1 MLYWLNLINVKHLDI
16 IIFGIALFVSIPAIS
31 QNPMII
37 DDDFEEKILILSDL
51 EYLVDSSNNLKIEDV
66 ITYKYQTEFKRSK
79 SYQNKDFQPGSS
91 YWIRF
96 PVIVRS
102 QKKDNWLIEFY
113 DQTIDSIIVFQ
124 PLGNANFDE
133 IKMGDHLPFRDRKY
147 WHKNFE
153 VMLSTAADTTLTYY
167 FKIKSHEFADIRIA
181 VKTLDRFIHYSLTE
195 YYLYG
200 IFYGMIII
208 ISLYN
213 LLVYLAIREIKS
225 VYYIYYIVSVA
236 LYALSL
242 DGVGFQY
249 IWFNYPQW
257 NDYVVGT
264 SLYFVIL
271 WALIFTRSFL
281 NTRINSPALDQA
293 LKWVII
299 FRSIIFVVEFS
310 FFPELFT
317 FRNLEIVPLSLIFLT
332 GIKVWYD
339 GYRPAR
345 FFVIAYGILFIG
357 FFLRSLVNFNV
368 LPFTI
373 LSHYSLHIAFVLEM
387 LLLTFALGDRLR
399 ILKNNRDRAL
409 KRIIQQNEVNIKLQE
424 KVNKELEQKV
434 SERTFEIK
442 KKNGE
447 LEESNKK
454 LMQQTL
460 EINQINSI
468 LDLDNWKLKNRIKEV
483 LNERL
488 MDKVL
493 DYEEFKTLYPNKV
506 TCYQFLEKLKWSEDF
521 KCRKCKNE
529 KSFSGPKKFSKRCTK
544 CGYNESITAYTLFK
558 NLKFPIEKA
567 FYIAY
572 LEVAGN
578 HEKKLEELSHELAI
592 GTNAVWHFK
601 HKVAE
606 RIKEI
611 AKDGH
616 NPKISR
622 WQEIILDPMKGR
634 KNGSLKSINIAQNT

>member
-1 MLYWLNLINVKHLDI
+1 LNRIIVKTLKTFLIGWSL
-16 IIFGIALFVSIPAIS
+16 LLSISAIS
-31 QNPMII
+31 QNPII
-37 DDDFEEKILILSDL
+37 INDGFEEKILILSDL
-51 EYLVDSSNNLKIEDV
+51 EYWVDSSNNLTINDF
-66 ITYKYQTEFKRSK
+66 TTTPYQSEFRKGLN
-79 SYQNKDFQPGSS
+79 YQNKDFQPGSS

-96 PVIVRS
+96 PVIINT
-102 QKKDNWLIEFY
+102 QINDNWLIEFY
-113 DQTIDSIIVFQ
+113 DQTIDSIIVYQ
-124 PLGNANFDE
+124 PVGNSRFEE
-133 IKMGDHLPFRDRKY
+133 IKMGDHLAFRDRKY

-153 VMLSTAADTTLTYY
+153 VMLNSSADSIINYY

-181 VKTLDRFIHYSLTE
+181 IKSLDRFIHYSLTE

-249 IWFNYPQW
+249 IWYNYPQW

-271 WALIFTRSFL
+271 WALIFTRNFL
-281 NTRINSPALDQA
+281 NTQINSPRLDQV
-293 LKWVII
+293 LKWAIIVRTII
-299 FRSIIFVVEFS
+299 FIIEFS
-310 FFPELFT
+310 FFPELFA
-317 FRNLEIVPLSLIFLT
+317 FRNLEIIPLSIIFIT
-332 GIKVWYD
+332 GIKIWYE

-357 FFLRSLVNFNV
+357 FFMRSLVNLNI

-387 LLLTFALGDRLR
+387 LFLTFALGDRLR

-409 KRIIQQNEVNIKLQE
+409 KRIIQQNETNLKLQE

-434 SERTFEIK
+434 WERTFEINK
-442 KKNGE
+442 KKNE
-447 LEESNKK
+447 IEESNKK
-454 LMQQTL
+454 LLQQTS

-468 LDLDNWKLKNRIKEV
+468 LDLENWKLKNRIKEV

-493 DYEEFKTLYPNKV
+493 VYEEFKTLYPNKV
-506 TCYQFLEKLKWSEDF
+506 TCYQFLEKLKWSEEF

-529 KSFSGPKKFSKRCTK
+529 KNFSGPKKFSKRCTK
-544 CGYNESITAYTLFK
+544 CGYNESITAYTIFK

-572 LEVAGN
+572 LEVAGS
-578 HEKKLEELSHELAI
+578 HEKKLEELSIELGI
-592 GTNAVWHFK
+592 GVTAVWHFK

-606 RIKEI
+606 RILEI

-622 WQEIILDPMKGR
+622 WQEIILDPKKKQKTSM
-634 KNGSLKSINIAQNT
+634 LKSSNILHN